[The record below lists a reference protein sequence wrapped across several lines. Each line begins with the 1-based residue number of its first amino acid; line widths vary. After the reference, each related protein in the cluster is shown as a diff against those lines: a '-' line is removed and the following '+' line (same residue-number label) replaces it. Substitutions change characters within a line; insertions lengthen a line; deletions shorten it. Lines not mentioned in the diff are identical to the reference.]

1 MRHLM
6 SSFAKHM
13 QNTIFK
19 MEFVQCWDVAI
30 DNFWSSWYN
39 TTCSAGGVAPR
50 WGIVKSTCSCWCR
63 PSASLITSWWA
74 KKRRNG
80 WKPKKRLPR
89 LSCFDMFWFGF
100 LSVLTILRLAQST
113 KSHLCIVQ
121 ICSSRKTSQLM
132 MFCYIESVAADE
144 NPSWII
150 PLVPRG
156 NESPSEFSKGATSSI
171 LQPVMETRVPPSY
184 YRRVFFRVFNVSSTQ
199 LEKLM

>member
-1 MRHLM
+1 
-6 SSFAKHM
+6 
-13 QNTIFK
+13 

-74 KKRRNG
+74 KVVMF
-80 WKPKKRLPR
+80 WL
-89 LSCFDMFWFGF
+89 FWFGF
-100 LSVLTILRLAQST
+100 LSVLTIFRLAQST
-113 KSHLCIVQ
+113 NHTMPCIVH
-121 ICSSRKTSQLM
+121 ICSSHKTSQWM
-132 MFCYIESVAADE
+132 MFCYIESVSSDE

-171 LQPVMETRVPPSY
+171 LQPVMQTRVPPSY
-184 YRRVFFRVFNVSSTQ
+184 HRRVFFRVFNVSSTQ
-199 LEKLM
+199 LEKLI